1 MPGGGSRGWVRGQAL
16 FELDADGVVAVLV
29 DVLDGVRALGLHP
42 AHSWTGR
49 SGWASLGLELQGAA
63 RVVPDPG
70 RAVDD
75 HDARRLVGVLR
86 LAGSWLDHHVQYPDL
101 AGFQENMV

>member
-1 MPGGGSRGWVRGQAL
+1 MAAATDAVARAEPVICPPYDARAAAYATGQGIPRTPGRRSWGWVRGLAL

-49 SGWASLGLELQGAA
+49 PGWAGLGLELQGAA
-63 RVVPDPG
+63 
-70 RAVDD
+70 A
-75 HDARRLVGVLR
+75 
-86 LAGSWLDHHVQYPDL
+86 
-101 AGFQENMV
+101 